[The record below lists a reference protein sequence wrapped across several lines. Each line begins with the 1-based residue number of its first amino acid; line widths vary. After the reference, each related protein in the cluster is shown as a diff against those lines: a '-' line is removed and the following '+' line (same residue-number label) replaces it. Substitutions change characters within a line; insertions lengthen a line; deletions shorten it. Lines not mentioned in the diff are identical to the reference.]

1 MLILVL
7 TPRALW
13 NMTIRLLLVFFFF
26 SGFVS
31 PVISL
36 NRDAEI
42 LIRIKNNG
50 LDDPYARLGDWVPT
64 SDDPCKWTGIACD
77 YETHAVVSIDL
88 SGFGVSGGFP
98 SGFCRIQT
106 LQNLSLA
113 DNDLNGT
120 LTSELVSPCFHLHY
134 LNLSSNEFA
143 GELPEFVPEF
153 GSLLILDL
161 SSNNFSGEIPASFG
175 RFPALKVLRLC
186 QNLLDGSI
194 PSFLTNL
201 TELTRLEIAYNPFK
215 PSRLPS
221 NIGNLTKLENLWFPC
236 SSLIGDIPESVG
248 SLVSV
253 TNFDLSNN
261 SLSGKIPDSI
271 GRLKNVIQMELYF
284 NNLSG
289 ELPESISNMTALVQ
303 LDASQNNLSGKLP
316 EKIAGMPLKSLNL
329 NDNFFDGEIPESLAS
344 NPNLHELKI
353 FNNRFSGS
361 LPENLGRN
369 SALIDIDVSGNNFT
383 GDLPLFLCY
392 KKRLRRLI
400 LFNNQFS
407 GNLPETYGDCN
418 SLSYVR
424 IFNTELSGEVPNR
437 FWGLPELH
445 LLQLENN
452 RFQGSIPPSISGAQK
467 LRNFLISGNKFSDK
481 LPAEICGLKRLVSI
495 DGSRNEFSGDV
506 PVCIT
511 DLKKLQN
518 LKLQQNMFSGE
529 IPSRVS
535 SWTDLTELNL
545 SGNRFTGKIPAEL
558 GNLPVLTYLDLA
570 GNLLTGEIPAE
581 LTKLKLNIFNFSNN
595 QLWGEVP
602 NEFSHKYYLQSL
614 MGNPNLCSPNLKPLP
629 PCSRSKPITLYLIGV
644 LAIFTLI
651 LLLGSLFWFLKTRS
665 KIFGGKPNRQWKTTI
680 FQSIRFNEEEI
691 SSSLKDENLVGTG
704 GSGQVYRVKLKTG
717 QTIAVKKLCGGSR
730 EPETEAIF
738 QSEVETLG
746 GIRHCNIVKLLFSCS
761 DEDFR
766 VLVYEYME
774 NGSLGEVLH
783 GDKGECLL
791 DWHRRFKIAVGAA
804 QGLAYLHHDC
814 VPAIVHRDVKSN
826 NILLDEEFS
835 PRIADFGL
843 AKTLHREVGEGDGVM
858 SRVAGSY
865 GYIAPEYAYTL
876 KVTEKSDVYSF
887 GVVLMELVTG
897 KRPNDPSFGE
907 NRDIVKW
914 LTEAALSAPEGSDG
928 NRGSGCMDLD
938 QLVDPRLNPST
949 GDYEEIEKVL
959 DVALLCT
966 AAFPVKR
973 PSMRR
978 VVELLKDH
986 TLARTE

>member
-1 MLILVL
+1 MNPSVSSTPSPLKPMLILLL

-13 NMTIRLLLVFFFF
+13 NMTLRLLLVFFFF

-31 PVISL
+31 LVISL
-36 NRDAEI
+36 NRDADI
-42 LIRIKNNG
+42 LIQIKNSG
-50 LDDPYARLGDWVPT
+50 LDDPEGRLGDWVPT

-77 YETHAVVSIDL
+77 YKTHAVVSIDL

-113 DNDLNGT
+113 DNYLNGS
-120 LTSELVSPCFHLHY
+120 LSSELVSPCFHLHS
-134 LNLSSNEFA
+134 LNLSSNELT
-143 GELPEFVPEF
+143 GELPEFLPEF

-161 SSNNFSGEIPASFG
+161 SFNNFSGEIPASFG

-186 QNLLDGSI
+186 QNFLDGSI

-221 NIGNLTKLENLWFPC
+221 NIGNLTKL
-236 SSLIGDIPESVG
+236 
-248 SLVSV
+248 
-253 TNFDLSNN
+253 
-261 SLSGKIPDSI
+261 
-271 GRLKNVIQMELYF
+271 
-284 NNLSG
+284 
-289 ELPESISNMTALVQ
+289 
-303 LDASQNNLSGKLP
+303 
-316 EKIAGMPLKSLNL
+316 
-329 NDNFFDGEIPESLAS
+329 
-344 NPNLHELKI
+344 
-353 FNNRFSGS
+353 
-361 LPENLGRN
+361 
-369 SALIDIDVSGNNFT
+369 
-383 GDLPLFLCY
+383 
-392 KKRLRRLI
+392 
-400 LFNNQFS
+400 
-407 GNLPETYGDCN
+407 
-418 SLSYVR
+418 
-424 IFNTELSGEVPNR
+424 
-437 FWGLPELH
+437 
-445 LLQLENN
+445 
-452 RFQGSIPPSISGAQK
+452 
-467 LRNFLISGNKFSDK
+467 
-481 LPAEICGLKRLVSI
+481 
-495 DGSRNEFSGDV
+495 
-506 PVCIT
+506 
-511 DLKKLQN
+511 QN
-518 LKLQQNMFSGE
+518 LL
-529 IPSRVS
+529 
-535 SWTDLTELNL
+535 
-545 SGNRFTGKIPAEL
+545 IPAEL
-558 GNLPVLTYLDLA
+558 GNLPVLTYLALA

-581 LTKLKLNIFNFSNN
+581 LTKLKLNIFNVSNN

-602 NEFSHKYYLQSL
+602 DGFSHKYYLQSL

-629 PCSRSKPITLYLIGV
+629 PCSRSKPATLYLIGV

-651 LLLGSLFWFLKTRS
+651 LLGSLFWFLKTRS
-665 KIFGGKPNRQWKTTI
+665 KIFGGKRKGQWKTTI
-680 FQSIRFNEEEI
+680 FQSILFSEEEI
-691 SSSLKDENLVGTG
+691 CASLKDENLIGTG
-704 GSGQVYRVKLKTG
+704 GSGRVYKVKLKTG
-717 QTIAVKKLCGGSR
+717 RTVAVKKLCGGRR

-774 NGSLGEVLH
+774 NGSLGEALQ
-783 GDKGECLL
+783 GDKGEGLL

-814 VPAIVHRDVKSN
+814 VPAIVHRDVKSY

-843 AKTLHREVGEGDGVM
+843 AKTLKREVGEGDGFM
-858 SRVAGSY
+858 SRVAGTY

-914 LTEAALSAPEGSDG
+914 VTEAALSAPEGSDG
-928 NRGSGCMDLD
+928 NSGSGCMDLD
-938 QLVDPRLNPST
+938 QLVDPKLNPST

-978 VVELLKDH
+978 VVELLKGH
-986 TLARTE
+986 TLACTE

>member
-1 MLILVL
+1 MNPSVSSTPSPLKPMLILVL

-13 NMTIRLLLVFFFF
+13 NMTLRLLLVFFFF

-31 PVISL
+31 LVISL
-36 NRDAEI
+36 NRDADI
-42 LIRIKNNG
+42 LIQIKNSG
-50 LDDPYARLGDWVPT
+50 LDDPEGRLGDWVPT

-77 YETHAVVSIDL
+77 YKTHAVVSIDL

-113 DNDLNGT
+113 DNYLNGS
-120 LTSELVSPCFHLHY
+120 LSSELVSPCFHLHS
-134 LNLSSNEFA
+134 LNLSSNELT

-161 SSNNFSGEIPASFG
+161 SFNNFSGEIPASFG
-175 RFPALKVLRLC
+175 HFPALRVLRLC
-186 QNLLDGSI
+186 QNFLDGSI

-221 NIGNLTKLENLWFPC
+221 NIGNLTKLENLWFPS

-248 SLVSV
+248 SLV
-253 TNFDLSNN
+253 
-261 SLSGKIPDSI
+261 
-271 GRLKNVIQMELYF
+271 
-284 NNLSG
+284 
-289 ELPESISNMTALVQ
+289 
-303 LDASQNNLSGKLP
+303 
-316 EKIAGMPLKSLNL
+316 
-329 NDNFFDGEIPESLAS
+329 
-344 NPNLHELKI
+344 
-353 FNNRFSGS
+353 
-361 LPENLGRN
+361 
-369 SALIDIDVSGNNFT
+369 
-383 GDLPLFLCY
+383 
-392 KKRLRRLI
+392 
-400 LFNNQFS
+400 
-407 GNLPETYGDCN
+407 
-418 SLSYVR
+418 
-424 IFNTELSGEVPNR
+424 
-437 FWGLPELH
+437 
-445 LLQLENN
+445 
-452 RFQGSIPPSISGAQK
+452 
-467 LRNFLISGNKFSDK
+467 
-481 LPAEICGLKRLVSI
+481 
-495 DGSRNEFSGDV
+495 
-506 PVCIT
+506 
-511 DLKKLQN
+511 
-518 LKLQQNMFSGE
+518 
-529 IPSRVS
+529 
-535 SWTDLTELNL
+535 
-545 SGNRFTGKIPAEL
+545 GKIPAEL

-581 LTKLKLNIFNFSNN
+581 LTKLKLNIFNVSNN

-602 NEFSHKYYLQSL
+602 DGFSHKYYLQSL

-629 PCSRSKPITLYLIGV
+629 PCSISKPATLYLIGV

-651 LLLGSLFWFLKTRS
+651 LLGSLFWFLKTRS
-665 KIFGGKPNRQWKTTI
+665 TIFGGKRKGQWKTTI
-680 FQSIRFNEEEI
+680 FQSILFSEEEI
-691 SSSLKDENLVGTG
+691 CASLKDKNLIGTG
-704 GSGQVYRVKLKTG
+704 GSGRVYRVKLKTG
-717 QTIAVKKLCGGSR
+717 RTVAVKKLCGGRR

-783 GDKGECLL
+783 GDKGEGLL

-814 VPAIVHRDVKSN
+814 VPAIVHRDVKSY

-843 AKTLHREVGEGDGVM
+843 AKTLQREVGEGDGFM
-858 SRVAGSY
+858 SRVAGTY

-914 LTEAALSAPEGSDG
+914 VTEAALSAPEGSDG
-928 NRGSGCMDLD
+928 NSGSGCMDLD

-978 VVELLKDH
+978 VVELLKGH